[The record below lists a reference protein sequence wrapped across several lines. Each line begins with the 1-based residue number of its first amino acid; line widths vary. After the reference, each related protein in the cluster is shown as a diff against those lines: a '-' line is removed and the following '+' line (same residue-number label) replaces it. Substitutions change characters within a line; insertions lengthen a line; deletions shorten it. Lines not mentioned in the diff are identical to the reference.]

1 MNTMLYFHILTGVVG
16 VVSGFA
22 VIGAKKGGNIH
33 RVLGRTFVIAMLCLG
48 LSGAV
53 VAWVR
58 DIPLSLLNGL
68 LICYFVL
75 TAHQAIRHKQVGGND
90 WLLFGLGVGILA
102 GYGYC
107 ILILTGSGEVQL
119 GGFSAGSY
127 WAFALI
133 TLGALL
139 GDLRYLLAGGLAG
152 KGRLLRH
159 LWRMLWPLF
168 MATAAVFLGQAK
180 LFPLALQRSGGL
192 FLPVL
197 TVLLVLLYWL
207 GRTIKQTGS
216 QKGLQ

>member
-1 MNTMLYFHILTGVVG
+1 M
-16 VVSGFA
+16 
-22 VIGAKKGGNIH
+22 
-33 RVLGRTFVIAMLCLG
+33 
-48 LSGAV
+48 
-53 VAWVR
+53 
-58 DIPLSLLNGL
+58 
-68 LICYFVL
+68 
-75 TAHQAIRHKQVGGND
+75 GGND

-133 TLGALL
+133 TLAALL

-152 KGRLLRH
+152 KGLLLRH

-180 LFPLALQRSGGL
+180 LFPLALQQSGGL
-192 FLPVL
+192 FVPVL

-207 GRTIKQTGS
+207 ARTIKQTGS

>member
-1 MNTMLYFHILTGVVG
+1 M
-16 VVSGFA
+16 
-22 VIGAKKGGNIH
+22 
-33 RVLGRTFVIAMLCLG
+33 
-48 LSGAV
+48 

-68 LICYFVL
+68 LIGYFVL
-75 TAHQAIRHKQVGGND
+75 TAYQAIRHKQVGGND

-180 LFPLALQRSGGL
+180 LFPLALQQSGGL
-192 FLPVL
+192 FVPVL

-207 GRTIKQTGS
+207 ARTIKQTGS
-216 QKGLQ
+216 HKGLQ